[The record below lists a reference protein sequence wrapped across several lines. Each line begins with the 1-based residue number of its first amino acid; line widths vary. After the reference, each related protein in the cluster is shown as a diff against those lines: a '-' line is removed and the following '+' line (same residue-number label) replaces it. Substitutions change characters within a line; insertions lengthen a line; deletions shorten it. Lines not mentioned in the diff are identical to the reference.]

1 MKRRTLLLA
10 VAATAAALAGLA
22 QARDFTLG
30 GLKVG
35 DPWSRPAVQGGVGAG
50 FLTIANNGAAADRL
64 KSVSTPVAQRV
75 EIHESMV
82 MGGQAMMHPHPEGL
96 TIAPGAT
103 ATLKPGG
110 WHLMLIGLKR
120 PLKVGDRFPATLRFE
135 KAGEMQV
142 EFIVQT
148 GAPAGAGG
156 MGGMGGGHD
165 HHR

>member
-1 MKRRTLLLA
+1 MQRRTLLLA

-22 QARDFTLG
+22 QARDFSAGDLT
-30 GLKVG
+30 VG
-35 DPWSRPAVQGGVGAG
+35 APWSRPAVQGGVGAG
-50 FLTIANNGAAADRL
+50 FLTITNDGAAADRL
-64 KSVSTPVAQRV
+64 KSVSSPVAQRV

-120 PLKVGDRFPATLRFE
+120 PLKVGDRFPATLTFE
-135 KAGEMQV
+135 KAGALQV
-142 EFIVQT
+142 EFTVQ
-148 GAPAGAGG
+148 AGAQGG
-156 MGGMGGGHD
+156 MTSGGGGHD